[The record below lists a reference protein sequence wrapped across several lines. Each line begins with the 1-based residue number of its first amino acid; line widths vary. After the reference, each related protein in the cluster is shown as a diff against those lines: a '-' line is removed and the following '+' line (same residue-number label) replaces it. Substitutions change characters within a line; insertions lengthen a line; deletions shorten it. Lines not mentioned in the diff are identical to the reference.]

1 MSQHLHIDFETFSK
15 QDIRDVGAYRYAF
28 DPSTEILCAA
38 MALDDENGQN
48 HLRQALR
55 AALKQHLPDYMV
67 PTHLLFIDHLPLT
80 LNGKLD
86 RQALPAASGQLQRR
100 YVAPEGE
107 QQIRI
112 AAIWQHVL
120 KLERVGLDD
129 HFFELGGHSLLA
141 VNVVSRIQ
149 LELGMSLTP
158 QLLFQY
164 PVLVDFIAQLQAGGE
179 QINTSKLN
187 RLESLLDEMEEV

>member
-1 MSQHLHIDFETFSK
+1 
-15 QDIRDVGAYRYAF
+15 
-28 DPSTEILCAA
+28 
-38 MALDDENGQN
+38 MALDDESGQH
-48 HLRQALR
+48 HLRQNLR
-55 AALKQHLPDYMV
+55 AALKQDLPDYMV
-67 PTHLLFIDHLPLT
+67 PAHLLFIDHLPLT

-86 RQALPAASGQLQRR
+86 RQALPAPTSGQWQRR
-100 YVAPEGE
+100 YVAPESE

-112 AAIWQHVL
+112 AEIWQHVL

-164 PVLVDFIAQLQAGGE
+164 PVLVDFVAQLQAGGE